1 MSRGYQES
9 GAYRSGQTRPRTGLP
24 SGEEGPRAGYPS
36 SEAGPRAGYHSSE
49 AGPRTGYPSGQPVP
63 RSGYPSGGYS
73 SSQHQMKAVQLI
85 PNSGSTGKI
94 TITLSPLIYSNY

>member
-1 MSRGYQES
+1 MSLHFILRGMSRGYQES
-9 GAYRSGQTRPRTGLP
+9 GAYRSGQTRPRTSLP
-24 SGEEGPRAGYPS
+24 SSDAGPRAGYPS
-36 SEAGPRAGYHSSE
+36 GEA
-49 AGPRTGYPSGQPVP
+49 VP